1 MEEETSEL
9 ETTRTYTLFMKPEY
23 CDRNRRN
30 NFKQFINGGL
40 MNNIGYIEKK
50 EQLRNNHI
58 DSGPLETMLKQELI
72 TREKTA

>member
-30 NFKQFINGGL
+30 NFKQFINGGF
-40 MNNIGYIEKK
+40 MNNIDYIEKRTTQK
-50 EQLRNNHI
+50 
-58 DSGPLETMLKQELI
+58 
-72 TREKTA
+72 